1 MQLAARTVENVGHA
15 RAVESDSSERVRDVM
30 QRSTLAPVS
39 GHADWSHRG
48 DYIVTKHDVTP
59 DEADE
64 AVDDPDRIVID
75 PDYNS
80 TSGRSTRIMG
90 FSPTAGDLLT
100 VIVLVEG
107 DATYGVSAWRS
118 NARDRRIYLERE
130 Q

>member
-1 MQLAARTVENVGHA
+1 MQC
-15 RAVESDSSERVRDVM
+15 
-30 QRSTLAPVS
+30 STLGPVS
-39 GHADWSHRG
+39 GQVDWSHRG

-64 AVDDPDRIVID
+64 AVNDPERIVID

-80 TSGRSTRIMG
+80 TSGRSTRIIG
-90 FSPTAGDLLT
+90 FSATAGDLVT
-100 VIVLVEG
+100 VIVLVED
-107 DATYGVSAWRS
+107 DATHGVNAWRS